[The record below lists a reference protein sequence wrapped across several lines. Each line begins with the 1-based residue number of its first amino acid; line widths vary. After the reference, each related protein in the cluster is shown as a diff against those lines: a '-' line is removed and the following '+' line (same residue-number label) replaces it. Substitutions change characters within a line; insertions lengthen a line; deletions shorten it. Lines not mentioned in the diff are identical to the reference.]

1 MLQRFVPD
9 GRHLAISWQ
18 ISAVYGRPGSH
29 YSPLSVAQHLIHSP
43 AVDTCRLGELMQH
56 DDERPRPAEQPDKAP
71 ETPTDEPKPAP
82 VQDPPA
88 EPDRAPYVVRNHQ
101 ADKHRELGHE

>member
-1 MLQRFVPD
+1 
-9 GRHLAISWQ
+9 
-18 ISAVYGRPGSH
+18 
-29 YSPLSVAQHLIHSP
+29 
-43 AVDTCRLGELMQH
+43 MQH
-56 DDERPRPAEQPDKAP
+56 DDERRRPPDEPDKAP

-101 ADKHRELGHE
+101 GNKRESSHE